1 MSSAVPDPATIR
13 VRIEVVE
20 DAVAVARRG
29 AVEIAAVARASVAAR
44 NECAIAVSGGRT
56 PWAMFDALAG
66 EDVPWQAVDIWQV
79 DERVVPRGSED
90 RSITHLEV
98 VLPAPGIATLH
109 AMPVDGVDP
118 LDENRLEAAADRYAA
133 TLPGSFDLIHL
144 GLGEDG
150 HTASLVPRDPVCAVR
165 DRDVA
170 VTGFFRGTRRMTLT
184 YPVLDRAKRVLW
196 IVDGATKAD
205 ALAKLLSRD
214 PTIPASRVASPDQ
227 LAIVDTAAVGR

>member
-1 MSSAVPDPATIR
+1 VSSAVPDPATIR

-20 DAVAVARRG
+20 DAAAVARGG
-29 AVEIAAVARASVAAR
+29 AAEIAGVARASVATR

-56 PWAMFDALAG
+56 PWAMFDALAD
-66 EDVPWQAVDIWQV
+66 EDVPWEALGIWQV
-79 DERVVPRGSED
+79 DERIVPRGSED

-98 VLPAPGIATLH
+98 VLPTVGVPRLH

-118 LDENRLEAAADRYAA
+118 LDERGLEAAADRYAA
-133 TLPGSFDLIHL
+133 TLPSSFDLIHL
-144 GLGEDG
+144 GLGTDG
-150 HTASLVPRDPVCAVR
+150 HTASLAPGDPACAVR

-170 VTGFFRGTRRMTLT
+170 ITGVVRGTRRMTLT
-184 YPVLDRAKRVLW
+184 YPVIDSAKRVLW
-196 IVDGATKAD
+196 IVDGVGKTV

-214 PTIPASRVASPDQ
+214 PAIPASLVAAPDQ